1 MRRLRNKPE
10 RTMVRIHKKVER
22 RERSREERAEKVAQ
36 IDNKIKSELLE
47 RLKQGTYGDIYNFR
61 PEAWN
66 EVLDDQELSGEEER
80 GVEYIADFEDDDE
93 SQKKEEEEKFYEF
106 GGFSSGSEESDWSS
120 EAEGGDAE
128 DTPGAEDDDFSK
140 FLEEGFDSSAFDVGT
155 QGSNNTT
162 TTTTTTTTKGN
173 RASPVPSKTAKAP
186 PKTAESNKR
195 RRSDSGKGRAGK
207 KRKGHIEIEY
217 DEKPT
222 LQKETW

>member
-1 MRRLRNKPE
+1 
-10 RTMVRIHKKVER
+10 MVRIHKKVER

-80 GVEYIADFEDDDE
+80 GVEYIADFEDDE

-106 GGFSSGSEESDWSS
+106 GGFSSGSEGSSDWSS
-120 EAEGGDAE
+120 EDEGEDAE

-140 FLEEGFDSSAFDVGT
+140 FLEDGFDSSAFDVGT

-162 TTTTTTTTKGN
+162 TTTTTTTKGN
-173 RASPVPSKTAKAP
+173 RTSPPVVPSKTAKAP